1 MEVVIPT
8 RTKRPAP
15 ITSKRADN
23 ADSDDDDADYT
34 PVKRVRIARKH
45 SEVPYSDD
53 ESEYEAPKTNR
64 QSNTPRKSALRS
76 ARPRRVSA
84 LSTASRAT
92 DSPVAGPSGT
102 RRSATPAAED
112 FRAGN
117 GQGMASLNA
126 AIDFLDDPQGILA
139 IADNDLETV
148 DACLSTAGEPLMDE
162 SKPAVA
168 AEEEY
173 YAVDTSK
180 LTPSPEPEA
189 DADGEDGMECGICYE
204 SIREICKRNEQEGK
218 GGIGGS
224 LAVVACD
231 QQACGASK

>member
-8 RTKRPAP
+8 RSKRPAS
-15 ITSKRADN
+15 ISSKRTDN

-34 PVKRVRIARKH
+34 PAKRVRIVREH
-45 SEVPYSDD
+45 SEIPSSDD

-64 QSNTPRKSALRS
+64 QSNTPLKSALRS

-84 LSTASRAT
+84 LSRAT

-112 FRAGN
+112 SRAGN

-126 AIDFLDDPQGILA
+126 AIEFLDDPQGILA

-148 DACLSTAGEPLMDE
+148 DACLSTAGEPSMDE

-168 AEEEY
+168 AEEDY

-189 DADGEDGMECGICYE
+189 DEDGEDEMECGICYE